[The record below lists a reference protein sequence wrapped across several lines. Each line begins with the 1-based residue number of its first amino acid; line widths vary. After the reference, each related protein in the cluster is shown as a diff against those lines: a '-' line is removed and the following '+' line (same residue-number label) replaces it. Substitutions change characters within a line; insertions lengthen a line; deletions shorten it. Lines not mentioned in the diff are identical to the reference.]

1 MSMLLVIAFACLACR
16 IVPRLLAEVVATIVG
31 VGLVHAGRRARRRL
45 LECACPVGAAGGD
58 RTPTRAERRA
68 LRRGL
73 KAALD
78 MTVFTSLLPHVAIRA
93 HKLAAF

>member
-1 MSMLLVIAFACLACR
+1 MSMLLVIAFACLACS
-16 IVPRLLAEVVATIVG
+16 IVPRLLTGVVATIIG
-31 VGLVHAGRRARRRL
+31 VVLFRAGRRARRML
-45 LECACPVGAAGGD
+45 LECACPIGAAGWD
-58 RTPTRAERRA
+58 RKPTRAERQV

>member
-16 IVPRLLAEVVATIVG
+16 IAPRLLAELVATIVG
-31 VGLVHAGRRARRRL
+31 MVLVRAGRRARRRL

-68 LRRGL
+68 LWRGL

>member
-16 IVPRLLAEVVATIVG
+16 IVPRLIAEVVATIIG
-31 VGLVHAGRRARRRL
+31 VVLVLSGRRARRML
-45 LECACPVGAAGGD
+45 LECACPVGAASWD
-58 RTPTRAERRA
+58 WKPTRAERRA

-73 KAALD
+73 NAALD